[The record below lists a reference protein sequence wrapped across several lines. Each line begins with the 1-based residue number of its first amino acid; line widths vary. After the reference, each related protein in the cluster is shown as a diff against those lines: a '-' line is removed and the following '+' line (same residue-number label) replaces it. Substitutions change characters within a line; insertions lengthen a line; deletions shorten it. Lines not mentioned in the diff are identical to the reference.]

1 VSTLDDVKR
10 RILAVCPPDQLPI
23 VDFELRMLVATLE
36 SESLTFIHQ
45 HWRPIADERDQLR
58 QLLAVANAKPPRDRS
73 AKVADDADLP
83 ARFGAL
89 TNDHTILKRKY
100 DALQTRHETL
110 QNQYDVLLEEK
121 TETQTELAL
130 LQLAHKKLQADCDDL
145 LADHRPARNA
155 S

>member
-1 VSTLDDVKR
+1 MSTLDDVKR

-45 HWRPIADERDQLR
+45 QWRPIADERDQLR

-83 ARFGAL
+83 SRFGAL
-89 TNDHTILKRKY
+89 TNEHNNLKKQHA
-100 DALQTRHETL
+100 ALQDRLDDLRAEHLDL
-110 QNQYDVLLEEK
+110 QEK
-121 TETQTELAL
+121 
-130 LQLAHKKLQADCDDL
+130 HKKLQADCDDL
-145 LADHRPARNA
+145 LNDHRPARERA
-155 S
+155 